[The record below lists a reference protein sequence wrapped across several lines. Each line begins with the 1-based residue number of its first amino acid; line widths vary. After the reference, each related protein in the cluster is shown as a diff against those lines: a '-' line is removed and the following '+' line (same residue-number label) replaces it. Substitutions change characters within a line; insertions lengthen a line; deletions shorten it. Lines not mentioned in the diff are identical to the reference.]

1 MNTLS
6 SRVPAGVPCGA
17 APLFI
22 LPSSG
27 DVHGASC
34 DAPLDLAKVRDL
46 PALPA
51 AVLELLRLLGDDEV
65 DARALAAK
73 IGLDPALTAKALRL
87 ANSPFYGVSR
97 HITSVLDATV
107 VLGLRAVRTVATAAS
122 LVGSFEAPSCPGFD
136 FPGFWRHALYSAVS
150 ARLVASAVDADAE
163 VAFTA
168 GLLHDI
174 GHLVLA
180 SGFPDRFSQVL
191 ALRAGHES
199 ELEQQDAERVL
210 LGLDHAA
217 VGACVTERWHFP
229 KQIVEAIAHH
239 HATRALG
246 AVAELAHIVRVG
258 GVLAHGLEVGHP
270 PQVPLACAELWAGL
284 GLTREDWP
292 RIAAETESQAQAICA
307 ALLD

>member
-6 SRVPAGVPCGA
+6 SRVPAGVPRGA

-22 LPSSG
+22 LPSSE
-27 DVHGASC
+27 DASGASC
-34 DAPLDLAKVRDL
+34 TAPLDLAKIGDL

-51 AVLELLRLLGDDEV
+51 AVLELLRLLGDDEA

-73 IGLDPALTAKALRL
+73 IALDQALTAKALRL

-107 VLGLRAVRTVATAAS
+107 VLGLRAVRTMVTTAA
-122 LVGSFEAPSCPGFD
+122 LAGSFRAPSCPGFD
-136 FPGFWRHALYSAVS
+136 FLGFWRHAISSAVS
-150 ARLVASAVDADAE
+150 ARLVAGAVGADAE
-163 VAFTA
+163 IAFTA

-174 GHLVLA
+174 GQLVLA
-180 SGFPDRFSQVL
+180 SGFPERYSQVL

-199 ELEQQDAERVL
+199 ELEQQDAERML

-217 VGACVTERWHFP
+217 VGACISERWHFP
-229 KQIVEAIAHH
+229 KTIVEAIANH

-246 AVAELAHIVRVG
+246 AVAELAHIARVA
-258 GVLAHGLEVGHP
+258 GVLAHGLEIARPREVPPSCAQLWVGM
-270 PQVPLACAELWAGL
+270 GL
-284 GLTREDWP
+284 GAEDWS

-307 ALLD
+307 ALLN